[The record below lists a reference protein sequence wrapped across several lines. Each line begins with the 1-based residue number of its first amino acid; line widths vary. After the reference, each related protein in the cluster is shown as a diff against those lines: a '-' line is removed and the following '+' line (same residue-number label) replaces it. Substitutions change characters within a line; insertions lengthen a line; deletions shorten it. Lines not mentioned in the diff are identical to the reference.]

1 MRKLLSANFRRLFC
15 SKIYWLCAIFMTGFA
30 AFSVCSRYFQTIKY
44 EDYPYPTAD
53 ALWFIGG
60 MYISVVIAVFVSLW
74 IGTDYSDGTF
84 RNKIMVGHTRSE
96 LYFSNLIVCSVG
108 ALIIHIAYMLVIA
121 GMACLLL
128 KPFETPFSVLCV
140 MSLVSVLSLI
150 ALTSIFVLIAMLI
163 HTKSIGAV
171 VSLIVAMVLIIASMT
186 ICNMLDAPEY
196 IDPFGGMTINGE
208 LVQMEPQPNPRYL
221 DGIKREI
228 YQHTLNLIPT
238 GQMIQYG
245 ELAYPEDLACFPL
258 YSLAIILLST
268 GMGVAIFKKKDLK

>member
-1 MRKLLSANFRRLFC
+1 MRKLLSANFSRMFR

-44 EDYPYPTAD
+44 ENFPYSTAD
-53 ALWFIGG
+53 GLWFIGG
-60 MYISVVIAVFVSLW
+60 MYISVIIAVFVSLW

-84 RNKIMVGHTRSE
+84 RNKIMVGHTRRK
-96 LYFSNLIVCSVG
+96 LYFSNLIVCNVC

-121 GMACLLL
+121 GMAWWLL
-128 KPFETPFSVLCV
+128 KPFETPIRVLCV

-163 HTKSIGAV
+163 HTKAIGAV
-171 VSLIVAMVLIIASMT
+171 VSLLVAMLLIIASMT
-186 ICNMLDAPEY
+186 IYNMLDAPEY
-196 IDPFGGMTINGE
+196 IEPIEMTINGE

-221 DGIKREI
+221 DGTKREI

-258 YSLAIILLST
+258 YSLAVILLST
-268 GMGVAIFKKKDLK
+268 GIGTAIFKKKDLR

>member
-1 MRKLLSANFRRLFC
+1 MRKILSANFRRLFC
-15 SKIYWLCAIFMTGFA
+15 SKIYWLCTVFMAGFA
-30 AFSVCSRYFQTIKY
+30 AFAVCSRYFVTIKDA
-44 EDYPYPTAD
+44 DYPYPTAD
-53 ALWFIGG
+53 GLWFIGG

-84 RNKIMVGHTRSE
+84 RNKIMVGHTRGE
-96 LYFSNLIVCSVG
+96 LYFGNLIVCNVG

-128 KPFETPFSVLCV
+128 KPFETPLSVLCA

-150 ALTSIFVLIAMLI
+150 AMTSIFVLIAMLI

-171 VSLIVAMVLIIASMT
+171 VSLLVAMLLIIASVT
-186 ICNMLDAPEY
+186 IYSMLDAPEY

-221 DGIKREI
+221 DGTKREI

-245 ELAYPEDLACFPL
+245 ELAYPKDLAYFPL
-258 YSLAIILLST
+258 YSLAVILLSI
-268 GMGVAIFKKKDLK
+268 GIGLAIFKKKDLR

>member
-15 SKIYWLCAIFMTGFA
+15 SKIYWLCVVFMTGFA

-74 IGTDYSDGTF
+74 IGTEYSDGTF

-96 LYFSNLIVCSVG
+96 LYFSNLIVCNVG

-121 GMACLLL
+121 SMACLLL
-128 KPFETPFSVLCV
+128 KPFETPFRVLCV
-140 MSLVSVLSLI
+140 MSLASVLSLI

-163 HTKSIGAV
+163 HTKATGAV
-171 VSLIVAMVLIIASMT
+171 VSLLVAMVLIIASMT
-186 ICNMLDAPEY
+186 ICNKLAAPEY
-196 IDPFGGMTINGE
+196 IDSLENTINGE
-208 LVQMEPQPNPRYL
+208 FVQMEQQPNPRYL
-221 DGIKREI
+221 DGTKREI

-245 ELAYPEDLACFPL
+245 ELAYPEDLAYFPL
-258 YSLAIILLST
+258 YSLVVILLST
-268 GMGVAIFKKKDLK
+268 GMGTVIFKKKDLK

>member
-44 EDYPYPTAD
+44 EDFPYPTAD
-53 ALWFIGG
+53 GLWFIGG
-60 MYISVVIAVFVSLW
+60 MYISVIVAAFVSLW
-74 IGTDYSDGTF
+74 IGTEYSDGTF
-84 RNKIMVGHTRSE
+84 RNKIMVGHTRRE
-96 LYFSNLIVCSVG
+96 LYFSNLIVCNVG

-128 KPFETPFSVLCV
+128 KPFETPISVLCI

-163 HTKSIGAV
+163 HTKAIGAV
-171 VSLIVAMVLIIASMT
+171 VSLLVAMLLIIASMT

-196 IDPFGGMTINGE
+196 IDSLEMTINGE
-208 LVQMEPQPNPRYL
+208 LVQTEPQPNPRYL

-245 ELAYPEDLACFPL
+245 ELAYPENLAYFPL
-258 YSLAIILLST
+258 YSLAVILLST
-268 GMGVAIFKKKDLK
+268 GIGLAIFKKKDLR